1 MERIFQ
7 SPQLGPPRS
16 PPLLLFANNI
26 ILLSAST
33 RQALYRRYGRF
44 FAEFLNNDSLV
55 PLGLLALFTSVGLR
69 YGFRSFAL
77 LSFSRKALRSCS
89 PDKSQTFR
97 RHAPHLAMQL
107 SANDAKPIRH
117 KKLFP
122 SSLRYE
128 RRKGRNINRL
138 SISCGFRH
146 RLRPASPVVDCQCHG
161 NLEFSGSQFRIE
173 IVVTHSNILSSE
185 RSTGPRGSCFA
196 AIRMLSYHHT
206 HLTKS

>member
-1 MERIFQ
+1 MFLINSCQEFFSCGLAYARQ
-7 SPQLGPPRS
+7 T
-16 PPLLLFANNI
+16 LLR
-26 ILLSAST
+26 T
-33 RQALYRRYGRF
+33 YGRC
-44 FAEFLNNDSLV
+44 FAEFLEENSLV
-55 PLGLLALFTSVGLR
+55 PLGLLALSTSVGLR

-77 LSFSRKALRSCS
+77 PSFSRKALPSCS
-89 PDKSQTFR
+89 PGKNQTFR
-97 RHAPHLAMQL
+97 RRVLEL

-161 NLEFSGSQFRIE
+161 NLGFSGSQFRIE
-173 IVVTHSNILSSE
+173 IVVTHSNTLSSE
-185 RSTGPRGSCFA
+185 RSTGPRGSGFT